1 MRTKFRLPAR
11 VPLWVAAF
19 ALSLFAAAGVSAILR
34 AIPPSYAGVRNG
46 GTPATLEAGT
56 NGFEDAPPGAAA
68 TLVALKGQRGHCPE
82 CGVIESMRPIGDSSG
97 GNLGVVDGKVG
108 RNVFGGESS
117 NAIAVNAVT
126 RARYEFTVRF
136 HDGAMTVFSPPSP
149 GTWHVGSRVIVVGR
163 SVALNN

>member
-11 VPLWVAAF
+11 LPLWLAAF

-97 GNLGVVDGKVG
+97 GDLGVVDGKLA
-108 RNVFGGESS
+108 RTAFG
-117 NAIAVNAVT
+117 VDRT
-126 RARYEFTVRF
+126 RYEFTVRF